1 MGRLEAGILQ
11 RKMVRI
17 LSSRQTVATLLSLLL
32 LFCLAGVFV
41 PQQDSADHREWM
53 ERHPTLGMVAERT
66 GFDHAF
72 TSPVFLALVSVGSL
86 SALVSILTRAKSLGR
101 GVDGKRIP
109 VIIRRRY
116 RVIGS
121 LTFHAGLL
129 GVVLAGVASSL
140 TRSEGN
146 LVVTEGQS
154 VMVSGQHVR
163 TVKGPRLERQPNPNF
178 EIRLDR
184 FHPVYEG
191 RFGTPDYASDL
202 TVIENGC
209 EVRKATI
216 RVNEPLSHRGVTL
229 YQQIHGFS
237 PLIVLRD
244 EGGRARFGSWVALST
259 DFDADQVR
267 YLDEFQV
274 PGSTLAVAAEL
285 FPDAYMVGDRLAS
298 RTPEPRNP
306 VLAVTVRDESRVLYE
321 GPVSQ
326 GKPVRLREGLL
337 LSLEGVRYWSGFD
350 TVRDSGARALFWSAW
365 IAVAGLCIRFAP
377 RRFGPS
383 QKAEAR

>member
-1 MGRLEAGILQ
+1 
-11 RKMVRI
+11 
-17 LSSRQTVATLLSLLL
+17 
-32 LFCLAGVFV
+32 
-41 PQQDSADHREWM
+41 M
-53 ERHPTLGMVAERT
+53 ERHPTLGMLAERT

-72 TSPVFLALVSVGSL
+72 TSPVFLALVSVASL

-129 GVVLAGVASSL
+129 GIVLGGVASAL

-154 VMVSGQHVR
+154 VMVSGPHVR
-163 TVKGPRLERQPNPNF
+163 TVKEPRLERQRNPDF
-178 EIRLDR
+178 EVRLDR

-209 EVRKATI
+209 EVRKATV
-216 RVNEPLSHRGVTL
+216 RVNEPLCHRGVTL
-229 YQQIHGFS
+229 NQQVHGFS

-244 EGGRARFGSWVALST
+244 ETGRARFGSWVALNT
-259 DFDADQVR
+259 DFDSDSPR
-267 YLDEFQV
+267 YLDDFQI
-274 PGSTLAVAAEL
+274 PGSTLAVEAEF

-298 RTPEPRNP
+298 RSPEPKNP
-306 VLAVTVRDESRVLYE
+306 ALAVTVKDDSTVLYE
-321 GPVSQ
+321 GPVYQ
-326 GKPVRLREGLL
+326 GKPVRLKEGLL

-377 RRFGPS
+377 RRFLGP